1 MPYKAYALNLKTS
14 TALTPKMT
22 DDKYYDTIAPAYD
35 ELHLEEQSKKLEI
48 IKKELKIDKE
58 TKLLDVGCGS
68 GISSQF
74 DCDVTGIDPSE
85 ELIKI
90 AEKRVPSAQFMVE
103 NAEALPFEDKSFDA
117 VVSLT
122 AIQNFSNIKKGV
134 EEIKRVGK
142 KQFALSF
149 LKKSEK
155 AEEIENLIKEIFPK
169 AKRIE
174 EEKDVIFIIN

>member
-1 MPYKAYALNLKTS
+1 
-14 TALTPKMT
+14 MT

-35 ELHLEEQSKKLEI
+35 ELHLEEQTKKLEI
-48 IKKELKIDKE
+48 IKKEIKIDKE

-74 DCDVTGIDPSE
+74 ECDVTGVDPSE
-85 ELIKI
+85 ELIKL

-103 NAEALPFEDKSFDA
+103 NAEQLPFEDKSFD
-117 VVSLT
+117 VIISLT
-122 AIQNFSNIKKGV
+122 AIQNFNNIEKGLN
-134 EEIKRVGK
+134 EIKRVGK

-155 AEEIENLIKEIFPK
+155 AEMIEDLIKDIFGK
-169 AKRIE
+169 VKKID
-174 EEKDVIFIIN
+174 EEKDVIFIIKE

>member
-1 MPYKAYALNLKTS
+1 
-14 TALTPKMT
+14 MT

-35 ELHLEEQSKKLEI
+35 ELHLEEQTKKLEI
-48 IKKELKIDKE
+48 IKKELQITKE

-74 DCDVTGIDPSE
+74 ECDVTGIDPSE
-85 ELIKI
+85 ELVKL
-90 AEKRVPSAQFMVE
+90 AEKRIPSAQFMVE
-103 NAEALPFEDKSFDA
+103 NAESLPFEDKSFDT
-117 VVSLT
+117 VISLT
-122 AIQNFSNIKKGV
+122 AIQNFSDIRKGL

-155 AEEIENLIKEIFPK
+155 AEEIEKLIKEIFPK
-169 AKRIE
+169 VKKIE
-174 EEKDVIFIIN
+174 EEKDTIFIIIDIQ